1 MSGRLSHSAG
11 GASGVSLDSW
21 WGHERGFE
29 VLLACPCPCKNI
41 AQPGELGPGNYVQV
55 KLSPIITTNASL
67 WVDRSRALQKD
78 ESKRKLRRDG
88 KVMGDWEFR
97 ERAWRNDL
105 RVGTLFLWN

>member
-1 MSGRLSHSAG
+1 VSGRLSHSAG

-55 KLSPIITTNASL
+55 KLSPIITSNARVFG
-67 WVDRSRALQKD
+67 WTDRVHCRKTRVS
-78 ESKRKLRRDG
+78 ESEDVTARL
-88 KVMGDWEFR
+88 WEFR
-97 ERAWRNDL
+97 ERTWRNDL
-105 RVGTLFLWN
+105 GPCFSGTN

>member
-1 MSGRLSHSAG
+1 LSGLSHSAG
-11 GASGVSLDSW
+11 GVSLDSW
-21 WGHERGFE
+21 WGHGRGVE
-29 VLLACPCPCKNI
+29 VLLACPCTNI
-41 AQPGELGPGNYVQV
+41 AQRGESGPGNYVQL